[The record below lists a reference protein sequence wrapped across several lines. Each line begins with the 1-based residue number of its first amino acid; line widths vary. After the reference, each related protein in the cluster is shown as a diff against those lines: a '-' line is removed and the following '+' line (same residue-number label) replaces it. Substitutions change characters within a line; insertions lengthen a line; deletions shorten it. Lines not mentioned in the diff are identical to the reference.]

1 MKSLKY
7 HLHQLLLLLLASL
20 CLALVIATYSSI
32 FVFSIKFYQKLYDSK
47 FFYLGIFFIVC
58 SSILCTKWA
67 LGAKGSGHDLG
78 EEFFDE
84 FNELNDIATTKKNI
98 RKYFSEK
105 TIVAKIISSI
115 LATLGGAALGKE
127 GPLVHIGMSVLVS
140 FKKRIKAFHIP
151 LSSALTIGAC
161 IGFAAAFR
169 EPILGVAYMLEMYGV
184 KKSKKYFAQNL
195 LMLFCTIYLAR
206 YILESLLHIPPIIF
220 HLPKQVASDLLL
232 FVTQMQPAKLIMIIT
247 FAATAGA
254 INATIIRTLRH
265 YSGLHFWKCNTK
277 ILVIT
282 PLLVGAFIIFL
293 AQLGSSEILGPGYYA
308 LEKILY
314 NETVTVLDFIGKYL
328 NCLLT
333 MAISCAGGLVIPSL
347 ALGAMFGHLVGG
359 TSPQLMILLC
369 TTTFLAPTA
378 RAPLTASLFVII
390 FTGLN
395 LHLALYVLVAAYL
408 SCYIADLIGKLF
420 KLAR

>member
-7 HLHQLLLLLLASL
+7 YSHQLLLLLLVSL
-20 CLALVIATYSSI
+20 CLAIVVVSYSSI

-47 FFYLGIFFIVC
+47 FFYLGIFFIAC

-78 EEFFDE
+78 EEFFDDFDE
-84 FNELNDIATTKKNI
+84 PNKATNQNI
-98 RKYFSEK
+98 RKYFSER
-105 TIVAKIISSI
+105 TIFAKIISSI
-115 LATLGGAALGKE
+115 FATLGGAALGKE

-140 FKKRIKAFHIP
+140 FKKRIQSFHIP
-151 LSSALTIGAC
+151 LSSALTIGTC

-184 KKSKKYFAQNL
+184 EKSKKYFAQNL
-195 LMLFCTIYLAR
+195 LMLFCTIYLAK

-220 HLPKQVASDLLL
+220 HLPKQVASELLL
-232 FVTQMQPAKLIMIIT
+232 FVTYMDPEKLIMLII

-254 INATIIRTLRH
+254 ISATIIRTLRY
-265 YSGLHFWKCNTK
+265 YSGLYFWKLSTK
-277 ILVIT
+277 TLIIV
-282 PLLVGAFIIFL
+282 PLIAGALIIFL

-314 NETVTVLDFIGKYL
+314 NETVTTLDFVGKYI
-328 NCLLT
+328 NCLFA
-333 MAISCAGGLVIPSL
+333 MAIGCAGGLVIPSL
-347 ALGAMFGHLVGG
+347 AIGAMFGHIVGG
-359 TSPQLMILLC
+359 SSPQLMIILC
-369 TTTFLAPTA
+369 TTTFLAPTS

-390 FTGLN
+390 FTGIN
-395 LHLALYVLVAAYL
+395 LHLSLYVLLAAYL
-408 SCYIADLIGKLF
+408 SCYIADGIKKL
-420 KLAR
+420 LRLVR